1 MRCTTQHAL
10 AVMGQYVE
18 PAIFVG
24 VGDANISADQNNLTH
39 TLGSVRL
46 PVWLVW
52 QRARGAAVGAM

>member
-1 MRCTTQHAL
+1 
-10 AVMGQYVE
+10 MGQYVE

-24 VGDANISADQNNLTH
+24 VGDANISADQNNLIH